1 MYLGIDI
8 GGTRMKAGLV
18 DENGAVGEVLTAA
31 TPEAIEPMRFA
42 LRQLV
47 RDTLRGRTVKAVG
60 FGCKGIVDPMT
71 TLVDR
76 LPGIWQYLEG
86 TRLRDL
92 LDEIVPAG
100 TRIAADNDAKA
111 ALAGEVAFGAA
122 KGKSNVVLLT
132 LGTGIG
138 GAVLCDGIL
147 LRGASGVAGHLG
159 HVTVDPEGPPCI
171 CGSRGCL
178 EAVFSARAIEAEA
191 WSAMHQ
197 GNMSPL
203 TEEIRKDPTSL
214 SCRAVFE
221 YAAKG
226 DEIAQWIVKRRLRA
240 LGAALGGMLH
250 AFDPEI
256 VILTGQIAEA
266 GDALFAPLRRDV
278 WKRTRGLVRRRVPI
292 LPGGV
297 RDTSGV
303 TGAAALALL

>member
-1 MYLGIDI
+1 MYLGVDI
-8 GGTRMKAGLV
+8 GGTRLKAGLV
-18 DENGAVGEVLTAA
+18 SGQGQVGEVLTCA
-31 TPEAIEPMRFA
+31 TPEALEPMRFA

-47 RDTLRGRTVKAVG
+47 RDALGGHEVTGVG
-60 FGCKGIVDPMT
+60 FGCKGIVDPRT
-71 TLVDR
+71 TRVDR

-92 LDEIVPAG
+92 LDEIIPAG
-100 TRIAADNDAKA
+100 TPVAADNDAKA

-122 KGKSNVVLLT
+122 KGKRNVMLLT

-138 GAVLCDGIL
+138 GAILCDGHL

-159 HVTVDPEGPPCI
+159 HVTVDPDGPPCI
-171 CGSRGCL
+171 CGSHGCL

-191 WSAMHQ
+191 WSATHQ
-197 GNMSPL
+197 GAVSPL
-203 TEEIRKDPTSL
+203 TEEIRRDPAGL

-221 YAAKG
+221 HAARG
-226 DEIAQWIVKRRLRA
+226 DEIAGWIVKRRLRA
-240 LGAALGGMLH
+240 LGAAVAGLMH
-250 AFDPEI
+250 AVDPEV

-278 WKRTRGLVRRRVPI
+278 WKRTRGLIRRKVPI
-292 LPGGV
+292 VPGGV
-297 RDTSGV
+297 ADTSGV